1 MWALGDE
8 EADGASVVIFAE
20 MGLKI
25 GGGFVVRDAEL
36 GAPLH
41 EEAVGE
47 AAHESEDEHDVG
59 MADATAIVVVG
70 DVEALVKSGLD
81 APGLAIELEPADGI
95 QLVGFETGDEA
106 DLLGFVAL
114 DVAA

>member
-1 MWALGDE
+1 MRALGDE
-8 EADGASVVIFAE
+8 EADAAFVVILAE

-25 GGGFVVRDAEL
+25 GGGSVLGFGEL
-36 GAPLH
+36 GAPFH

-47 AAHESEDEHDVG
+47 AAHEGEDEHDVG
-59 MADATAIVVVG
+59 MADPTAIVVVG
-70 DVEALVKSGLD
+70 DVEALVKSGFD
-81 APGLAIELEPADGI
+81 APGLAVELEPAGGI
-95 QLVGFETGDEA
+95 ELVGFETGDEA